1 MKLTAGIILLST
13 ALMTHAG
20 AAIIT
25 FDDALSGQ
33 TTYDFDG
40 DADGTVDVRFST
52 SDPGGFNTVG
62 PGTNMSY
69 VNQPGLEGTA
79 LLDPDLRVD
88 FLNGAVNMLRFGFAL
103 SNNAESNEWFA
114 NFRVYDANNNLLAD
128 GTEIGRFTPTQQG
141 QSSFPEGLLT
151 VNFSGVASYGLFNF
165 TSQGRYLMDNFEGT
179 FGSTES
185 AQIAAASADTP
196 EPATTALLAA
206 GLAGIALLRR
216 RSS

>member
-1 MKLTAGIILLST
+1 MKSITGMIMLS
-13 ALMTHAG
+13 AVLMSNAD

-25 FDDALSGQ
+25 FDNAISGQ

-40 DADGTVDVRFST
+40 DGDGTVDVRFST
-52 SDPGGFNTVG
+52 TDSAGFNTVG
-62 PGTNMSY
+62 PGPNMTY

-103 SNNAESNEWFA
+103 SNSAESDAWFA
-114 NFRVYDANNNLLAD
+114 NFRVYDSNNNLLAD
-128 GTEIGRFTPTQQG
+128 ATEIGRFTPTQQG

-151 VNFSGVASYGLFNF
+151 VNFSGVAAYGLFNF

-196 EPATTALLAA
+196 EPATTALLGA

-216 RSS
+216 RMA